1 MKMVRSLLL
10 GSAAGFVA
18 VAGAQAADLPV
29 KAKPVEY
36 VKVCTLYGA
45 GFYYVPG
52 TDTCLK
58 LGAILRFQIEAD
70 ASGGNIFASGVQ
82 GLYTRTD
89 TPNLNHRVRANLTW
103 DSRTQTEYGTL
114 RMYFRGGWEQTTPGT
129 PDDTHHW
136 DRGFIQFA
144 GFTVGRSTSFFDF
157 LSLAPYSY
165 GNNGRI
171 STDMGATGQM
181 VFGYTAQLG
190 NGFSASIAVEDG
202 GNAAA
207 GPAGN
212 NSRARGRS
220 VLDLDGNV
228 AGGIGNT
235 VISFANATSTLT
247 PDNGSSDIPDIVG
260 NIRVDQAWGSAQ
272 LSGALHMNQAGYYS
286 AFVPGAC
293 IPGNSTR
300 CEHPENEIGWAVA
313 GGIIVNLP
321 MIAPGDKIGAMAS
334 FSEGAVGYTA
344 RGLAATRLWHHGD
357 SNGGLVSSYGVGFAA
372 DSVFRNPGAVA
383 GYAGQLELTRA
394 FGATAF
400 VEHFWTPQFRTSL
413 YGGVTYIEYNDVA
426 KSLICPAGPG
436 PFAVPVIPVGTSG
449 LGVTNCN
456 PDHHIWAVGSR
467 TQWNPHPY
475 LDIGVDVA
483 WAHLDTAF
491 AGLGVTTAAQGAN
504 PAQVVNIENQDV
516 LVVMGRVQYN
526 FIP

>member
-1 MKMVRSLLL
+1 
-10 GSAAGFVA
+10 
-18 VAGAQAADLPV
+18 
-29 KAKPVEY
+29 
-36 VKVCTLYGA
+36 
-45 GFYYVPG
+45 
-52 TDTCLK
+52 
-58 LGAILRFQIEAD
+58 
-70 ASGGNIFASGVQ
+70 
-82 GLYTRTD
+82 
-89 TPNLNHRVRANLTW
+89 
-103 DSRTQTEYGTL
+103 
-114 RMYFRGGWEQTTPGT
+114 
-129 PDDTHHW
+129 
-136 DRGFIQFA
+136 
-144 GFTVGRSTSFFDF
+144 
-157 LSLAPYSY
+157 
-165 GNNGRI
+165 
-171 STDMGATGQM
+171 
-181 VFGYTAQLG
+181 
-190 NGFSASIAVEDG
+190 
-202 GNAAA
+202 
-207 GPAGN
+207 
-212 NSRARGRS
+212 
-220 VLDLDGNV
+220 
-228 AGGIGNT
+228 
-235 VISFANATSTLT
+235 
-247 PDNGSSDIPDIVG
+247 
-260 NIRVDQAWGSAQ
+260 
-272 LSGALHMNQAGYYS
+272 MNQAGYYS

-344 RGLAATRLWHHGD
+344 RGLGATRLWHHGD

-436 PFAVPVIPVGTSG
+436 PFAIPVIPVGTSG
-449 LGVTNCN
+449 LGVTNCD
-456 PDHHIWAVGSR
+456 PDHHIWAIGSR

-483 WAHLDTAF
+483 YAKLNTAF
-491 AGLGVTTAAQGAN
+491 EGPGVTTAAQGAN
-504 PAQVVNIENQDV
+504 PAQLVNIEDQDV